1 MEFES
6 AKRVIKNASI
16 EEVKLLLGTKMKIA
30 ESKENT
36 FEVKLR
42 VPIYLRYGGIHF
54 HDVFTRIHYKTT
66 NKGVLLIANSQLNL
80 PFKLASGFSIFIG
93 LLFFPNINFG
103 IAFIL
108 MTASFLF
115 VYLRITAKIKKRA
128 EELLVELV
136 KNIN

>member
-108 MTASFLF
+108 MTPAVCL
-115 VYLRITAKIKKRA
+115 YI
-128 EELLVELV
+128 
-136 KNIN
+136 